1 MYSLKK
7 KVEGIILSGGYSERM
22 GYPKSLLEWDKKT
35 LLEYQINSLI
45 TGGCDGG
52 LVITG
57 KHHKEITK
65 GINLNNKS
73 KIIFNEN
80 YHEGKST
87 SIKKGIENLSKDIY
101 SFIILAVDQPR
112 PSWVISKMLRSHI
125 YFDSLIS
132 SPVSNNHGGHPLI
145 FNHKLIEEIK
155 NIDEKT
161 LGLRKIFLNNKNEI
175 KKVKFNSNI
184 VNIDINDRKNYL
196 YALSY
201 FRNIST

>member
-1 MYSLKK
+1 M
-7 KVEGIILSGGYSERM
+7 EGIILSGGYSERM
-22 GYPKSLLEWDKKT
+22 GSPKSLLEWNKET

-45 TGGCDGG
+45 TGGCDGV

-57 KHHKEITK
+57 KHHKEISE

-73 KIIFNEN
+73 RIIFNEN

-87 SIKKGIENLSKDIY
+87 SIKKGIENLSEDIF
-101 SFIILAVDQPR
+101 SIIILAVDQPR
-112 PSWVISKMLRSHI
+112 PPWVMLRSHI

-132 SPVSNNHGGHPLI
+132 SPTSNKHGGHPLI

-155 NIDEKT
+155 NIDEET
-161 LGLRKIFLNNKNEI
+161 LGLRKIFLNHKNKV

-196 YALSY
+196 SATSY
-201 FRNIST
+201 FRNISK